1 MTCHDPSRD
10 GLSAHDRSVLVDR
23 IRYREWVLQVVL
35 RMGGTPHMPL
45 SAASAQDTSPDHVP
59 VPYVQISG
67 RHRTVRRELS
77 DTAVFVTPRNATS
90 LCVYVYLVVS
100 VCVFH
105 R

>member
-1 MTCHDPSRD
+1 M
-10 GLSAHDRSVLVDR
+10 
-23 IRYREWVLQVVL
+23 LQVVL

-67 RHRTVRRELS
+67 RHRTVRRGLS
-77 DTAVFVTPRNATS
+77 LSAVFVTLTVRNGKS
-90 LCVYVYLVVS
+90 LGACVGVPVRVRRGAPSRARAAGYA
-100 VCVFH
+100 

>member
-1 MTCHDPSRD
+1 MTCHDPSRER
-10 GLSAHDRSVLVDR
+10 LSAHDSGGLFGK

-67 RHRTVRRELS
+67 RHRTVRRDLS
-77 DTAVFVTPRNATS
+77 DTAVFVTVRNGTS
-90 LCVYVYLVVS
+90 LASTV
-100 VCVFH
+100 H
-105 R
+105 